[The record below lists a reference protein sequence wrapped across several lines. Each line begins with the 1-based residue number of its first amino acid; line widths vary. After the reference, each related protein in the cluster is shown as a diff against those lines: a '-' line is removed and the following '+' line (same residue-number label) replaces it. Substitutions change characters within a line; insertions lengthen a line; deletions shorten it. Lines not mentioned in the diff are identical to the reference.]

1 MTDPLEK
8 LAVSASELD
17 RELLATTLADL
28 ARIDKQSGEIR
39 FTREAAQLPKNLQ
52 LLTYLMAR
60 KAATALATA
69 LGFIFE
75 EPISSKDLTSKLGM
89 SGGSVRGQLSIFS
102 KERLVANK
110 AGKYWIPSYAIE
122 RVKALLEQ
130 ASRKE
135 K

>member
-17 RELLATTLADL
+17 RELLATILADL

-60 KAATALATA
+60 KAATA